1 MAYNQELSLALTI
14 RAQWPHSIEDIEKSL
29 DGIWGLVGATSASGD
44 LYRLERSLNEPY
56 VFTVT
61 EYNGVD
67 EADIKNKQT
76 FDAGKR
82 SEAIALFAKAIGF
95 DV

>member
-1 MAYNQELSLALTI
+1 MTYDQELSLGLTI

-29 DGIWGLVGATSASGD
+29 DGIWGLVGATSAGGD
-44 LYRLERSLNEPY
+44 LYRLERSLSEPY

-67 EADIKNKQT
+67 EADIKSKQT
-76 FDAGKR
+76 FEAVKR
-82 SEAIALFAKAIGF
+82 SEAIALFARAIGF

>member
-1 MAYNQELSLALTI
+1 MGLSI

-29 DGIWGLVGATSASGD
+29 DGIWGLVGATGPSGD

-76 FDAGKR
+76 FESGKR
-82 SEAIALFAKAIGF
+82 VEAIAVFAKAIGF